1 MKDYDTI
8 NNFIRLRG
16 SGLTYNEITKK
27 IGISR
32 PTLVKWNKEYIAEI
46 EDYEKYLFYNLYS
59 KHIVIDADSVH
70 VNTSRLVQFNKIDRP
85 PTEWEMEVHH
95 RALNN
100 LKKRFLRDVKSLRL
114 KFSKNGE
121 ISEIEF
127 NLLEDENLL

>member
-8 NNFIRLRG
+8 KNFIRLRG
-16 SGLTYNEITKK
+16 TGLTYDEITKK

-46 EDYEKYLFYNLYS
+46 EDYEKYVFFNLYS
-59 KHIVIDADSVH
+59 KHIVIDVDSIH
-70 VNTSRLVQFNKIDRP
+70 VNTSRLVQFNGIERKP
-85 PTEWEMEVHH
+85 SEWEMEVHH

-100 LKKRFLRDVKSLRL
+100 LKKRFLKNVESLRL

-121 ISEIEF
+121 ISEITF
-127 NLLEDENLL
+127 NFLDDEDLL